1 MALQVTYELVGY
13 GKAPDYFAIDGES
26 GAITLKV
33 DLQAEKESDFEVSEA
48 WVTDGYRE
56 VNGEYE

>member
-48 WVTDGYRE
+48 
-56 VNGEYE
+56 